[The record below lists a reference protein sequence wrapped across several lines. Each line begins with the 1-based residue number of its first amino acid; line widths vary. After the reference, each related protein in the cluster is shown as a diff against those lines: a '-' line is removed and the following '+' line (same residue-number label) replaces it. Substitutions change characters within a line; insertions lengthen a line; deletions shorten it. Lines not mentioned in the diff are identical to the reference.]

1 MASQGIRNTPTHQ
14 KLMIMIIIKRLGHS
28 EGKGKQIFEFK
39 AKLVYIYRS
48 RTIERDPVSKQQQ
61 QTKPMRLG
69 WH

>member
-1 MASQGIRNTPTHQ
+1 
-14 KLMIMIIIKRLGHS
+14 MIMIIIKRLGHS